1 MLSRTNRAST
11 AGSIACAV
19 VPWLWSGRRT
29 RLTPA
34 PGRSASAKT
43 PSPRRPKNARR
54 NSILAMVHACRAR
67 AANEL
72 VATLL
77 PSNQVLVEGVYV
89 LVGRD
94 PAIDARSIQANPAGG
109 ARELFA
115 VAGHHQ
121 QPEPVVVQFDFGDVI
136 LTEE

>member
-1 MLSRTNRAST
+1 
-11 AGSIACAV
+11 
-19 VPWLWSGRRT
+19 
-29 RLTPA
+29 
-34 PGRSASAKT
+34 
-43 PSPRRPKNARR
+43 
-54 NSILAMVHACRAR
+54 MVHACRAR

-94 PAIDARSIQANPAGG
+94 HAIDAMSIQRNPAER

-121 QPEPVVVQFDFGDVI
+121 ESEPVVVQFDFGDVI
-136 LTEE
+136 LTEEPRGHTRGVAAADEELTRVFLD